1 VAEDASSRDKF
12 IDLFIRME
20 NFFRRLEIYIG
31 NIPTVAMTE
40 IIEDIMIE
48 ILSILA
54 IATEEAKL
62 GQIDTRRGTE
72 GNGGN
77 IEDHAQR

>member
-1 VAEDASSRDKF
+1 MAEDASSRDKF

-62 GQIDTRRGTE
+62 GRLS
-72 GNGGN
+72 
-77 IEDHAQR
+77 